1 VWSGEV
7 VLVTSNG
14 SFDVALQK
22 AAMIARDTGKP
33 VPIVVV
39 PKIILENGAP
49 RPDSVPVDVEK
60 EFGADAD
67 GAGLYVTVHEGKIIV
82 TQNGKQFNLGG
93 GESGFSNGQELF
105 KLSSMPNFMGI
116 SDQNNNPNPSENPNG
131 CVVTP

>member
-1 VWSGEV
+1 VWSGAV
-7 VLVTSNG
+7 VLVTPNG